1 MKKSRILYIC
11 LIGFII
17 LCGLLSRRVSMIPL
31 FTGDLLY
38 ALMMYFIIRFL
49 WLHSSI
55 RFVAFISLLICWLIE
70 FGQLSQAGWLVS
82 IRQNLLG
89 RLILGQ
95 GFLWS
100 DLIAYLAG
108 VISGILIDRLIHL
121 KANGIN

>member
-1 MKKSRILYIC
+1 
-11 LIGFII
+11 
-17 LCGLLSRRVSMIPL
+17 MIPL

-108 VISGILIDRLIHL
+108 VISGILTDRLIHL
-121 KANGIN
+121 KANEIN